1 MTTVTVGLGAFGVLA
16 IGMGL
21 SKHFFLYLVLMV
33 IHGVALTMVQTVTIT
48 LIQDKADVSMQG
60 RVFGLLGSMYSGFLP
75 VGMVVFGPMAD
86 AIPLSWI
93 MIGSGIALIVLSIF
107 VRINKEMHLS

>member
-33 IHGVALTMVQTVTIT
+33 IHGVALE
-48 LIQDKADVSMQG
+48 
-60 RVFGLLGSMYSGFLP
+60 
-75 VGMVVFGPMAD
+75 
-86 AIPLSWI
+86 
-93 MIGSGIALIVLSIF
+93 VLKQ
-107 VRINKEMHLS
+107 R